1 MGMGRR
7 VGVCVGGRVLRLVWR
22 CLSTNRNTLD
32 GDWGNLPSMS
42 TACPEAREQSAPV
55 ESIKNTWIRC
65 DIGGESADGSE
76 VRGVNENGLPGYLR
90 LATEELQAPNTKEG
104 EIIVC

>member
-1 MGMGRR
+1 MGRR
-7 VGVCVGGRVLRLVWR
+7 VGVCVGGRVLRLR
-22 CLSTNRNTLD
+22 AMFKHEPRNTLD

-90 LATEELQAPNTKEG
+90 LATEELKAPNTKQG